1 MPVECELVGDDDQ
14 DVAVVRAALDL
25 LGLIFL
31 VDAMLESIQNAY
43 ASPSACNQDR
53 YASTSDLGGT
63 FPALR
68 AHFARRDLSMVSRW
82 TNSVTSILQRLPSM
96 ITSQSGGGL
105 SFWPGSEVHRL

>member
-63 FPALR
+63 FRPCEPT
-68 AHFARRDLSMVSRW
+68 SPGGISPWSR
-82 TNSVTSILQRLPSM
+82 
-96 ITSQSGGGL
+96 GG
-105 SFWPGSEVHRL
+105 PTR